1 MFRKGCNSLVRAEKI
16 LTHIAWVGMASYME
30 LLNKFQ
36 YPKSSLLNLL
46 NVMVEC
52 GFLIKN
58 KNGYYSLGIKN
69 YELGCQ
75 ALHRQNIFEV
85 TKRPMQELSLKSG
98 LVCHLGAMESISAI
112 YLDKIESPDSVPTS
126 KSWIGKKIELHITAL
141 GKALLAWKTREE
153 LDYFLE
159 ALTLTP
165 HTRNTFTDKK
175 LFLEELQKTRLR
187 GWAIDNEEST
197 YGAVC
202 LSMPVFNMYNRVNY
216 AISLSG
222 DPVVYSGNKIDSYLE
237 LLRKCAEQ
245 ISYGLGYRNENEH
258 LRKGN

>member
-1 MFRKGCNSLVRAEKI
+1 
-16 LTHIAWVGMASYME
+16 MASYME

-126 KSWIGKKIELHITAL
+126 KSWIGK
-141 GKALLAWKTREE
+141 
-153 LDYFLE
+153 
-159 ALTLTP
+159 
-165 HTRNTFTDKK
+165 N
-175 LFLEELQKTRLR
+175 
-187 GWAIDNEEST
+187 
-197 YGAVC
+197 
-202 LSMPVFNMYNRVNY
+202 LSCILPRWVRHY
-216 AISLSG
+216 
-222 DPVVYSGNKIDSYLE
+222 
-237 LLRKCAEQ
+237 
-245 ISYGLGYRNENEH
+245 
-258 LRKGN
+258 

>member
-1 MFRKGCNSLVRAEKI
+1 MVRKGCNSLIRAEKI
-16 LTHIAWVGMASYME
+16 LTHIAWVGVASYME
-30 LLNKFQ
+30 LLKEFQ

-58 KNGYYSLGIKN
+58 KNKHYSLGIKN

-75 ALHRQNIFEV
+75 ALHRSNIFEM
-85 TKRPMQELSLKSG
+85 TKRPMQELSMKSG
-98 LVCHLGAMESISAI
+98 LVSHLGAMESYSAI
-112 YLDKIESPDSVPTS
+112 YLDKIESPDSVPTN
-126 KSWIGKKIELHITAL
+126 KSWIGKKLELHSTAL

-153 LDYFLE
+153 LDYFLHE
-159 ALTLTP
+159 LTLTSK
-165 HTRNTFTDKK
+165 TSNTFTDKK
-175 LFLEELQKTRLR
+175 LFLEELQKTRYR

-222 DPVVYSGNKIDSYLE
+222 NPVIYSENNIESYLE
-237 LLRKCAEQ
+237 LLRKCADK
-245 ISYGLGYRNENEH
+245 ISHGLGYRKEN
-258 LRKGN
+258 

>member
-1 MFRKGCNSLVRAEKI
+1 MVRKGCNSLVRAEKI

-85 TKRPMQELSLKSG
+85 TKRPMQELS
-98 LVCHLGAMESISAI
+98 
-112 YLDKIESPDSVPTS
+112 
-126 KSWIGKKIELHITAL
+126 
-141 GKALLAWKTREE
+141 
-153 LDYFLE
+153 
-159 ALTLTP
+159 
-165 HTRNTFTDKK
+165 
-175 LFLEELQKTRLR
+175 
-187 GWAIDNEEST
+187 
-197 YGAVC
+197 
-202 LSMPVFNMYNRVNY
+202 
-216 AISLSG
+216 
-222 DPVVYSGNKIDSYLE
+222 
-237 LLRKCAEQ
+237 
-245 ISYGLGYRNENEH
+245 
-258 LRKGN
+258 

>member
-1 MFRKGCNSLVRAEKI
+1 MIRKGCNSIVRAEKI
-16 LTHIAWVGMASYME
+16 LTHIAWVGVASYME
-30 LLNKFQ
+30 LLKEFK

-46 NVMVEC
+46 NVMVDC

-58 KNGYYSLGIKN
+58 KSNHYSLGIKN

-98 LVCHLGAMESISAI
+98 LVCHLGAMEGYSAI

-126 KSWIGKKIELHITAL
+126 KSWIGKKLGLHLTAL

-153 LDYFLE
+153 LDYFLD
-159 ALTLTP
+159 AITLTQY
-165 HTRNTFTDKK
+165 TCNTFTDKK
-175 LFLEELQKTRLR
+175 LFLEELQRTRIR

-197 YGAVC
+197 YGVVC
-202 LSMPVFNMYNRVNY
+202 LSMPAFNMYNRVNY

-222 DPVVYSGNKIDSYLE
+222 DPVIYSGDKIHIYLGM
-237 LLRKCAEQ
+237 LRKCACQ
-245 ISYGLGYRNENEH
+245 ISSGLGHRNESEY
-258 LRKGN
+258 LRKGS

>member
-1 MFRKGCNSLVRAEKI
+1 MVRKGCNSLVRAEKI

-112 YLDKIESPDSVPTS
+112 
-126 KSWIGKKIELHITAL
+126 
-141 GKALLAWKTREE
+141 
-153 LDYFLE
+153 
-159 ALTLTP
+159 
-165 HTRNTFTDKK
+165 
-175 LFLEELQKTRLR
+175 
-187 GWAIDNEEST
+187 
-197 YGAVC
+197 
-202 LSMPVFNMYNRVNY
+202 
-216 AISLSG
+216 
-222 DPVVYSGNKIDSYLE
+222 
-237 LLRKCAEQ
+237 
-245 ISYGLGYRNENEH
+245 
-258 LRKGN
+258 